1 MIFMNSHRNE
11 PGKTLPLKRLSLFM
25 MIILGG
31 FSGVVSAESGRPDYD
46 LDDDGLIEI
55 NDLGDLDEIRNDTT
69 GSTLY
74 TSNDGCPV
82 DGCFGFELTTDLD
95 FDTNGD
101 GEMDENDDY
110 WNGGTGWLPI
120 GNADLDDPLAGN
132 NAFAA
137 IFEGNDYTIYNLYI
151 RSKGDNT
158 LQAMGFIGQSQAV
171 DADAEE
177 PSYIQ
182 NVHFHG
188 PLTSVSGNYVTGT
201 LLGNATGTIVTNVS
215 VDSYVNSPGGPIG
228 GLIGYAQVVEVSG
241 AQVMGVVNGGSNTG
255 GLMGIGEDVRILDSF
270 TMNQIFGNESVGGI
284 IGYASD
290 NIEISTSFSAGDIRG
305 DDDVGGIMGHLAGT
319 GGIADSYALG
329 DIDGEDAVGGIL
341 GFSEKDLTMGRTY
354 HSGELTGESWLG
366 GIVGYIFGADNA
378 VNISYWS
385 SGLEDSVGFDETGG
399 TNTDGN
405 AGATE
410 DELRCPVGPD
420 EVLCLLGFPLYYEWP
435 EDTWDF
441 GTNKQLP
448 ALIIDGVV
456 YRDTDE
462 DGIWDFED
470 DSDGDGVFD
479 DEDALPN
486 DPDRSE
492 PNIEGEV
499 TISGTAAEGQVL
511 TATVT
516 DEDGL
521 SDPDI
526 YYLWV
531 ADQEPVWE
539 GSNIY
544 IPQEA
549 DIGKTI
555 QVYVEYTDDAGFDE
569 RILSTETEEVISIED
584 NSWNRIL
591 AYANGGNAEAPYT
604 EDYVIV
610 GVDAV
615 EPEPLAYLTTIMN
628 YAVSQSAVDQVDEL
642 SELDALLDVI
652 LAGQDTDGDG
662 LPDNFETD
670 ADIDGDGIPN
680 FEDEDSDGE
689 QIPDYL
695 ELGLDLTDSDLD
707 GIIDV
712 FDADADAD
720 GILDTQE
727 KYPEIPADR
736 VDDNLDGVDDN
747 LATQAAFIAMF
758 PEADADNDGLI
769 NPYDADSDGDG
780 VNDLDDSNTSQE
792 NDVTA
797 GGGAMGMTFFAL
809 MAGLLVALRRNHL
822 SSKTLKALLAPLAMC
837 LAVQAHAEFAVSAA
851 MGPSYFNPETSDE
864 VTVNDKTGVALQ
876 IDGGFAAYDEQV
888 GVFVGITDL
897 GAMKVNG
904 GEVNFRSIAGYL
916 QLKPSFLR
924 FGDWGL
930 MGRAGSNKLMLTAKD
945 GLKASDYEGNL
956 PYYAVGLHTTVGA
969 ERRVEILI
977 HSFSEDA
984 RVATIG
990 YRHLF

>member
-1 MIFMNSHRNE
+1 M
-11 PGKTLPLKRLSLFM
+11 TLMLSL
-25 MIILGG
+25 IT
-31 FSGVVSAESGRPDYD
+31 SQVYAASGRTDYD
-46 LDDDGLIEI
+46 IDDDGLIEI
-55 NDLGDLDEIRNDTT
+55 DDLGDLDEIRNDTT
-69 GSTLY
+69 GATLY
-74 TSNDGCPV
+74 GENDGCPA

-110 WNGGTGWLPI
+110 WNDGTGWLPI
-120 GNADLDDPLAGN
+120 GNADPNDALSGI

-137 IFEGNDYTIYNLYI
+137 IFEGNDFTIYNLYI
-151 RSKGDNT
+151 RSKGENT

-182 NVHFHG
+182 NVRFDG

-201 LLGNATGTIVTNVS
+201 LLGNATGTIVSNVY
-215 VDSYVNSPGGPIG
+215 VNSYVNSPGGPIG
-228 GLIGYAQVVEVSG
+228 GLIGYAQVVEISG
-241 AQVMGVVNGGSNTG
+241 AQVLGVVNGGSNTG
-255 GLMGIGEDVRILDSF
+255 GLLGTGEDVRILDSF
-270 TMNQIFGNESVGGI
+270 TLNEIFGNESVGGI

-290 NIEISTSFSAGDIRG
+290 NIEIRTSFSAGDIHG

-319 GGIADSYALG
+319 GGIADSYVLG
-329 DIDGEDAVGGIL
+329 DIDGDDAIGGII

-354 HSGELTGESWLG
+354 HAGEISGESWLG
-366 GIVGYIFGADNA
+366 GIVGYVFGADNA

-385 SGLEDSVGFDETGG
+385 SGLENSIGFDETET

-405 AGATE
+405 AAATE

-448 ALIIDGVV
+448 ALILDGVV

-492 PNIEGEV
+492 PSIEGEV

-521 SDPDI
+521 NNADI
-526 YYLWV
+526 YYLWI
-531 ADQEPVWE
+531 ADQEEPVWE
-539 GSNIY
+539 GSNVY
-544 IPQEA
+544 IPQAA
-549 DIGKTI
+549 DVGKEI

-569 RILSTETEEVISIED
+569 RILSLATEAVISIED

-591 AYANGGNAEAPYT
+591 AYADGGDADAPYT

-610 GVDAV
+610 GVDGV

-628 YAVSQSAVDQVDEL
+628 YAVSQLTVDQVDEL
-642 SELDALLDVI
+642 AELDAILDVI
-652 LAGQDTDGDG
+652 LEGQDTDEDG

-670 ADIDGDGIPN
+670 ADVDGDGIPN

-747 LATQAAFIAMF
+747 MDTQAEFIALF
-758 PEADADNDGLI
+758 PEADIDNDGLI

-780 VNDLDDSNTSQE
+780 VNDLDDSNTSEE

-797 GGGAMGMTFFAL
+797 GSGAVSTGFFAL
-809 MAGLLVALRRNHL
+809 MGALLVGLRRR
-822 SSKTLKALLAPLAMC
+822 KTTAVTAILASAAMI
-837 LAVQAHAEFAVSAA
+837 AAPAQAEFAVSAA
-851 MGPSYFNPETSDE
+851 FGPSYFTPEVSDD
-864 VTVNDKTGVALQ
+864 VTVDDKTGVALQ
-876 IDGGFAAYDEQV
+876 LDGGFAAYDEQV
-888 GVFVGITDL
+888 GVFFGLTDL

-904 GEVNFRSIAGYL
+904 GEVNFRSLAGYL
-916 QLKPSFLR
+916 QVKPRILR
-924 FGDWGL
+924 VGNWGF
-930 MGRAGSNKLMLTAKD
+930 MARAGSNKLILTAKD

-956 PYYAVGLHTTVGA
+956 PYYAIGLHTMVSDD
-969 ERRVEILI
+969 RRVEILV

-984 RVATIG
+984 RVASIG
-990 YRHLF
+990 YRYLF